1 MLRDAEEGSARS
13 TAGASSPSFSVTHTL
28 GQKGPRGVQ
37 NSLHHAL
44 TSLTGPNISRMTLRD
59 YINIY
64 IIKYK
69 LKKNSVKNTMWKK
82 MLWVFIF
89 VPLLLLLLLLFY
101 SWILTFLLCDELQ
114 YFSALK
120 REVQGRRQWSHSLMM
135 QRLEPVLRGPL
146 WHSMAPHCR
155 EGFTLVL
162 WLRLLLP
169 FLLFP
174 PTLSDKHTA
183 CPTTFTDPI

>member
-1 MLRDAEEGSARS
+1 MLRDVEEGSARS
-13 TAGASSPSFSVTHTL
+13 TPVNLAQLQRYTLL
-28 GQKGPRGVQ
+28 GQKGPRAFRTHPSCPQ
-37 NSLHHAL
+37 
-44 TSLTGPNISRMTLRD
+44 SLTGLNISRMTLRD

-89 VPLLLLLLLLFY
+89 VSLLLLLLLLFY

-120 REVQGRRQWSHSLMM
+120 REVQGR
-135 QRLEPVLRGPL
+135 
-146 WHSMAPHCR
+146 
-155 EGFTLVL
+155 
-162 WLRLLLP
+162 
-169 FLLFP
+169 
-174 PTLSDKHTA
+174 
-183 CPTTFTDPI
+183 

>member
-1 MLRDAEEGSARS
+1 MMLRDVEEEGSARS
-13 TAGASSPSFSVTHTL
+13 TPMHLAQLQRYTLL
-28 GQKGPRGVQ
+28 GQKGPRAFRTHPSCPQ
-37 NSLHHAL
+37 
-44 TSLTGPNISRMTLRD
+44 SLTGLNISRMTLRD

-89 VPLLLLLLLLFY
+89 VSLLLLLLLLFY

-120 REVQGRRQWSHSLMM
+120 REVQGR
-135 QRLEPVLRGPL
+135 
-146 WHSMAPHCR
+146 
-155 EGFTLVL
+155 
-162 WLRLLLP
+162 
-169 FLLFP
+169 
-174 PTLSDKHTA
+174 
-183 CPTTFTDPI
+183 